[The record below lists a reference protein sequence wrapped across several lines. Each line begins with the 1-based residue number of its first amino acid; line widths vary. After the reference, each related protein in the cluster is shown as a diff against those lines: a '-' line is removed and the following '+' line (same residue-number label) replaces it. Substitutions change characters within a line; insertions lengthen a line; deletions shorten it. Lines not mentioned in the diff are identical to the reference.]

1 MPANRQSPHKDPVF
15 ITMLAPGAIWQCAL
29 IPRLLRTDVIVHL
42 ADRYDGTSRSSQQ
55 SCPRRTRA
63 CSFTVLPQIDE
74 ARVHLQTSSLHGR
87 QHLSG
92 SIETR
97 ETGPLLW
104 DIRLE
109 PVCSGN
115 QQHSLYR
122 AEARL
127 SASGQEI
134 LFPAKSSFLSIWS
147 STGTLSAAGCL
158 HEPLNALLFDHA
170 GGWVMT
176 GGRSKPITSSCLSV
190 SATGQVSLRRPDT
203 DVALLFTADPLSVE
217 QGLSVPLSSKRHAL
231 TQWGSWQSQ
240 QTGEPRAI
248 PGFIT
253 SVI

>member
-1 MPANRQSPHKDPVF
+1 MPADRQSPHKDPVF

-42 ADRYDGTSRSSQQ
+42 ADRYDGTCRSWQQ

-63 CSFTVLPQIDE
+63 CSFTVLPQIDQ

-87 QHLSG
+87 QYLSG

-97 ETGPLLW
+97 ETGTLLW

-115 QQHSLYR
+115 QR
-122 AEARL
+122 
-127 SASGQEI
+127 QEI

-158 HEPLNALLFDHA
+158 HEPLNALLLDHA

-231 TQWGSWQSQ
+231 TQWGSWKSQ
-240 QTGEPRAI
+240 QTGEQRAI